1 MNIKRNIIFSLESRK
16 KNGVPIVEN
25 VPIRMRVIFA
35 SQRIEFTTG
44 YRIDAA
50 KWDTDKQ
57 RVKPGCTNKLKQSA
71 SEINTDLLRYYT
83 EIQNIFKEFEVQG
96 TMPTTAQVK
105 EAFNSLHSEKRE
117 EEPQKPLTFAPM
129 EVFGEFI
136 KECGTQNGWSDATY
150 EKFAAVR
157 KHLEKFDKELT
168 FETLDEP
175 KLTSYVNFLKDV
187 EGLRNTSTMKQIAY
201 LKWFLRWS
209 FKKGYN
215 QNMAY
220 DSFKPKLK
228 NTPKKVIFLTWE
240 ELNRLKDYKIPPTKQ
255 YLERVRDVFL
265 FCCFSGLRY
274 SDVYNLKRSD
284 IKPDHIEVTTVKTA
298 DSLIIELNNHS
309 KAILDKYKGV
319 HFEDHK
325 ALPVISNQKMND
337 YLKELGE
344 LAEINDPV
352 RETYY
357 KGNERIDTVTPK
369 YALLGTHAGR
379 RTFICNALAL
389 GIPAQVVMKW
399 TGHSDYKAMKPYID
413 IADDIKANAMNK
425 FNQL

>member
-1 MNIKRNIIFSLESRK
+1 MKD
-16 KNGVPIVEN
+16 VP
-25 VPIRMRVIFA
+25 A
-35 SQRIEFTTG
+35 
-44 YRIDAA
+44 
-50 KWDTDKQ
+50 
-57 RVKPGCTNKLKQSA
+57 
-71 SEINTDLLRYYT
+71 T
-83 EIQNIFKEFEVQG
+83 EQE
-96 TMPTTAQVK
+96 TAEEPK
-105 EAFNSLHSEKRE
+105 TSFWEAFE
-117 EEPQKPLTFAPM
+117 EF
-129 EVFGEFI
+129 VR
-136 KECGTQNGWSDATY
+136 ECGKQNDWTDATY
-150 EKFAAVR
+150 EKFAAV
-157 KHLEKFDKELT
+157 KNHLKQFRNELSFDT
-168 FETLDEP
+168 FTENGLND
-175 KLTSYVNFLKDV
+175 YVDF
-187 EGLRNTSTMKQIAY
+187 LRNKKDMRNSTISKQIAF

-255 YLERVRDVFL
+255 YLERIRDVFL

-309 KAILDKYKGV
+309 KAILEKYKDV